1 VRNRFVI
8 AALAAL
14 VLVAALVLAGC
25 GGGGD
30 KAGSAGEKG
39 EAAQSAFELDSAAEV
54 SMAITE
60 KGGGVAVDS
69 PGGKAAVWAPPGAA
83 DGATWKVTPIA
94 SAPQGVEDILIPGV
108 YVDVAGK
115 EPSAPC
121 SVGFAIQGAAPAGA
135 TVVKYADDGKSW
147 EVVPSVVT
155 TDGATTLVRAQVEG
169 FSAYGLG
176 DADQTLR
183 DRAKANGKQS
193 DWTIKV
199 VGSETQEA
207 EGWTFVYDLDM
218 FASGAGI
225 DKGGVYT
232 GYATLTVT
240 GKFDESFGGI
250 VQGLGDIKASARDDA
265 LKFVIADEPLADLLT
280 GAPVGDPYVGGVG
293 LMNGKGMGSLNISA
307 TGPTASGSY
316 SDDVTGDSP
325 MRFKIEIKGED
336 VQVEIDKVGIFPGK
350 ILRTEK

>member
-1 VRNRFVI
+1 MRNRLVI
-8 AALAAL
+8 ALLVALA
-14 VLVAALVLAGC
+14 LVAGLVGC
-25 GGGGD
+25 GGGGE
-30 KAGSAGEKG
+30 KTGSLAGGKSEQ
-39 EAAQSAFELDSAAEV
+39 AASVFELDSAAEA
-54 SMAITE
+54 SMEITE

-83 DGATWKVTPIA
+83 DGATWKVTPIS
-94 SAPQGVEDILIPGV
+94 SAPEGVEGIIVPGV

-135 TVVKYADDGKSW
+135 TVVKYAEDGKSW

-176 DADQTLR
+176 DADQTLI

-225 DKGGVYT
+225 DKGGLYT

-240 GKFDESFGGI
+240 GKFDETFGGI

-265 LKFVIADEPLADLLT
+265 LRFVIADEPLADLLT

-293 LMNGKGMGSLNISA
+293 LMNGKGMGQLNISA
-307 TGPTASGSY
+307 TGPTASGSH
-316 SDDVTGDSP
+316 SDTVSGDSP
-325 MRFKIEIKGED
+325 VRFKIEIKGED